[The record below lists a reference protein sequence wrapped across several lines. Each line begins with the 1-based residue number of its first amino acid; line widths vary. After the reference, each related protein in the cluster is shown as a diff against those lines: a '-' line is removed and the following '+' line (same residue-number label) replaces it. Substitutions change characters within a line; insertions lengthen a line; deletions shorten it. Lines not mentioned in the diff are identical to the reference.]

1 MYCTLCGMGMGM
13 EMEMREGRGERED
26 EKLLGD
32 KEVSRWC

>member
-13 EMEMREGRGERED
+13 EMEMREGRGKRED

-32 KEVSRWC
+32 NEVSRWC